1 MKFYSGNDNNFQHR
15 SKNLDKQD
23 YWDHLASFG
32 SKENSVMSTFG
43 IKMDS
48 HRYSAH
54 MYVTEKYLD
63 DLCDA
68 YKVDADKFENIKKKI
83 KAEAEKLTDKCLNML
98 HKVDN
103 ELKDKEIRV
112 V

>member
-1 MKFYSGNDNNFQHR
+1 
-15 SKNLDKQD
+15 
-23 YWDHLASFG
+23 
-32 SKENSVMSTFG
+32 
-43 IKMDS
+43 
-48 HRYSAH
+48 

-68 YKVDADKFENIKKKI
+68 YRVDADKFESIKKKI
-83 KAEAEKLTDKCLNML
+83 KTEAEKLTDKCLNML

-103 ELKDKEIRV
+103 ELKDKKIKV